1 MLFFSIHFHVFL
13 VFFFLW
19 EYCFFL
25 LMGIYLALTDFVGVF
40 HSLQLFSTQGLQLG
54 IGFLEKRFLFV
65 EKRKSSLLSFL
76 SFECYKASGSN
87 TCMVVV
93 PLFLSLL
100 YTLSCPSVLGCWENE
115 GKGKKKIMCILI
127 TSDQAQLL
135 H

>member
-1 MLFFSIHFHVFL
+1 
-13 VFFFLW
+13 
-19 EYCFFL
+19 
-25 LMGIYLALTDFVGVF
+25 MGIYLALTDFVGVF

-93 PLFLSLL
+93 PLFFISALYLVLSICAWLL
-100 YTLSCPSVLGCWENE
+100 R
-115 GKGKKKIMCILI
+115 K
-127 TSDQAQLL
+127 
-135 H
+135 